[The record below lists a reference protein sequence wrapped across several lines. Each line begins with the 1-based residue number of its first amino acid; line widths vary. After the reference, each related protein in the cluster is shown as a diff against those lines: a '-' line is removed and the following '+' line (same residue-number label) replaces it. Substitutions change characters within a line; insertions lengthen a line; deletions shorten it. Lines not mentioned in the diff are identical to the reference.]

1 MIGISLDGVDSHKAF
16 AEKLKLPYSILSD
29 EGGKVAKRY
38 GVYIDK
44 YGGVAARSV
53 FLVDEKGRIAYAD
66 REYSVKD
73 DADYEAL
80 LKAAKGEKAAP
91 GGERKGGGVR

>member
-53 FLVDEKGRIAYAD
+53 FLLDDKGKIAYAD
-66 REYSVKD
+66 REYSVTD

-80 LKAAKGEKAAP
+80 LKAAKGAKASA
-91 GGERKGGGVR
+91 GG